1 MYLRICLT
9 ILIIIQ
15 QLCSISAQENINLK
29 FRFLFN
35 DKPLVFRDSSYVTA
49 QGDTVQIDMCKIYLS
64 GFRLL
69 QNNKEVYKENY
80 SYHLIN
86 PLRNRDTI
94 PLRGIKSMFDQ
105 IEFNIGVDSI
115 TNTMGVMTGDLDPVF
130 AMYWAWNSGYI
141 NAKIEGTSN
150 QCNTPQNRFEYHI
163 GGYLSPNQ
171 SIQKVVLPITGKEIH
186 NHEIMIHADLS
197 KWFTGIN
204 LSTEPNITI
213 PSAKAVIMAQHYA
226 AMFSIAL

>member
-1 MYLRICLT
+1 MRVRIG
-9 ILIIIQ
+9 LIIFIN
-15 QLCSISAQENINLK
+15 LLLLSRLSAQENITLK

-35 DKPLVFRDSSYVTA
+35 GKPMVFRDSSYITS

-69 QNNKEVYKENY
+69 QNQKEVYKENY

-94 PLRGIKSMFDQ
+94 PLRGIKSKFDEV
-105 IEFNIGVDSI
+105 EFYIGVDSL

-141 NAKIEGTSN
+141 NAKIEGISN

-163 GGYLSPNQ
+163 GGYLAPYQ
-171 SIQKVVLPITGKEIH
+171 SIQKVALPISGNEIH
-186 NHEIMIHADLS
+186 KHEMIINADLS
-197 KWFTGIN
+197 KWFTDIN

-213 PSAKAVIMAQHYA
+213 PSAEAVKMAHHYA
-226 AMFSIAL
+226 AMFSIAH